1 MVGVRQTAFL
11 GIIVATLGLIC
22 IGGGVVLLAWRLI
35 EPEAAVLL
43 PPHVNEDHT
52 PTPGLLGSPL
62 APPPLPTDVSLVVM
76 LPVSDPPT
84 STPTHLPTTAT
95 HRPTIPPSFTPSPS
109 RTRSATLTLTPTAP
123 ATITPI
129 STRNVSTPIH
139 PTSTY
144 TPTLSPTFT
153 PSPLPAIPDRLII
166 DAIGLDAPVVP
177 VGQHA
182 LQIGEQTYSQWD
194 VPNVYAVGW
203 HQNSAALGQ
212 PGNTVLN
219 GHHNVHGEVFRY
231 LVELKPGDIVT
242 LESQGKRFFYFVAQ
256 TMTLAE
262 EGQPVDI
269 RQANARW
276 ILPTSDERVT
286 LITCWPYRTST
297 HRLVVIALPPAA
309 LGLPA
314 EIP

>member
-1 MVGVRQTAFL
+1 MARL
-11 GIIVATLGLIC
+11 GIIITILGLIC
-22 IGGGVVLLAWRLI
+22 FGGGLVLLAWRLI
-35 EPEAAVLL
+35 EPDNAVLL
-43 PPHVNEDHT
+43 PPDESEDHT

-62 APPPLPTDVSLVVM
+62 APPLVPTGTAVVAM
-76 LPVSDPPT
+76 LPVSNRPTGTAQPIT
-84 STPTHLPTTAT
+84 STIKTSPTDTPSNTPSASPTETAT
-95 HRPTIPPSFTPSPS
+95 PT
-109 RTRSATLTLTPTAP
+109 RTLPASTSIIASHTPTA
-123 ATITPI
+123 
-129 STRNVSTPIH
+129 
-139 PTSTY
+139 TY
-144 TPTLSPTFT
+144 TAAPSPTLT
-153 PSPLPAIPDRLII
+153 PSPLPSLPDRIII
-166 DAIGLDAPVVP
+166 DAIGLDAPIIP

-194 VPNVYAVGW
+194 VPNVFAVGW

-219 GHHNVHGEVFRY
+219 GHHNIYGEVFRY

-242 LESQGKRFFYFVAQ
+242 LESQGKRFFYLVAQ

-262 EGQPVDI
+262 EEQPIDV

-276 ILPTSDERVT
+276 ILPTIDERVT